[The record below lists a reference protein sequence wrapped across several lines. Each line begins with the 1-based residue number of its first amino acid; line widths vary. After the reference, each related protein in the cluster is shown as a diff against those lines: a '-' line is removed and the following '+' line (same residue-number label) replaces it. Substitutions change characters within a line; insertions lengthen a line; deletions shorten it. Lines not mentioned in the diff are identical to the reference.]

1 MNPSALISTYGAL
14 WLLASLLLGWRALPY
29 LGFVADSTVYPLPT
43 KQVPIALAIGAVLGV
58 LKGMTVFQKIVTRIF
73 NTDSVIQGAHG
84 PMRIFGLKT
93 IILIGFMMLLGL
105 AIRHLPYP
113 AVLKAWLVSIIY
125 PGVSIALLMGVGFM
139 LAAKK
144 RIMITRTQCKDL
156 PWNRPGEE
164 I

>member
-29 LGFVADSTVYPLPT
+29 LGFVTDSTIQPLLA
-43 KQVPIALAIGAVLGV
+43 KQVPMALAMASVLGV
-58 LKGMTVFQKIVTRIF
+58 MKGMTVFRKVVTRIF
-73 NTDSVIQGAHG
+73 NTNSVIQGAQG
-84 PMRIFGLKT
+84 PTRIFGLKT

-144 RIMITRTQCKDL
+144 RIVITKTQCKDL

>member
-1 MNPSALISTYGAL
+1 MNPSALISIYGAL

-29 LGFVADSTVYPLPT
+29 LGFIADSAIQPLPP
-43 KQVPIALAIGAVLGV
+43 KQVPMALAMASVLGV
-58 LKGMTVFQKIVTRIF
+58 LKGMTVFRKVVTRIF
-73 NTDSVIQGAHG
+73 NTDAVMQEAQGPA
-84 PMRIFGLKT
+84 RIFGLKT

-105 AIRHLPYP
+105 AIRHVPYP

-125 PGVSIALLMGVGFM
+125 PGVSIALLIGVGFM
-139 LAAKK
+139 SSARK
-144 RIMITRTQCKDL
+144 RIVITKTQCKDL